1 MSARS
6 AALRTRL
13 GLCVVV
19 LAMAGLAACESSDEP
34 GPRAIDG
41 VFPATGELPQLP
53 FRVADRTGGVRAV
66 SLGDPNDPLEGINP
80 VPGRDDALSV
90 IWIGGMCDR
99 RVLVT
104 LDRAADG
111 MDLHVATER
120 DFGGCLMAG
129 ILRHLVIEF
138 TGPVDASTVSLSLRD

>member
-1 MSARS
+1 MRARL
-6 AALRTRL
+6 ALFAM
-13 GLCVVV
+13 V
-19 LAMAGLAACESSDEP
+19 LATAGLAGCGSTTDP

-41 VFPATGELPQLP
+41 VFPPSAELPQLP
-53 FRVADRTGGVRAV
+53 FRVGDQTGLVRAASVGNPSELLEGVR
-66 SLGDPNDPLEGINP
+66 P

-111 MDLHVATER
+111 LALNVATER
-120 DFGGCLMAG
+120 DFGGCRMAG
-129 ILRHLVIEF
+129 VYRHLVIEF
-138 TGPVDASTVSLSLRD
+138 TGPVDASTVSLSMLD